1 MKITLFTDLDNTL
14 IHSHRHKLDEPHSC
28 VELLNGKKQSF
39 ALDSLV
45 QYLNKQD
52 WIRIVPLT
60 MRTLTQY
67 KRLSTLIQ
75 SLQLRDALICNGAIL
90 LNNFENNNRWE
101 EESRRLVAP
110 FLDRLTCLDEYASVR
125 NLPFMF
131 YIITDH
137 PEDTFTKVSEL
148 AEGQLL
154 LFKDSRKVYC
164 LPASNNKGQ
173 AVKRFMR
180 TSPGLS
186 VAIGDSEPDVSMLNE
201 SDYAICPQFLYDGI
215 HPRRQKY
222 LCDLRS
228 SSQIISALNSIK
240 KEVFGCD
247 R

>member
-1 MKITLFTDLDNTL
+1 MKLTLFTDLDNTL

-28 VELLNGKKQSF
+28 VELLNGKRQSF
-39 ALDSLV
+39 TLDSLV
-45 QYLNKQD
+45 QYLNNQD
-52 WIRIVPLT
+52 WLRIVPLT
-60 MRTLTQY
+60 MRTPTQY
-67 KRLSTLIQ
+67 KRLSTLVQ

-90 LNNFENNNRWE
+90 LNNFENNDKWE

-110 FLDRLTCLDEYASVR
+110 YLDKMIYLGESAAVR

-137 PEDTFTKVSEL
+137 PDETFTRMSKL

-154 LFKDSRKVYC
+154 LFKDSRKVFC

-173 AVKRFMR
+173 AVKRFMYGN
-180 TSPGLS
+180 PGLS
-186 VAIGDSEPDVSMLNE
+186 IAIGDSDPDISMLNE
-201 SDYAICPQFLYDGI
+201 SDYAICPHSLY
-215 HPRRQKY
+215 HCVNPRRRKY

-228 SSQIISALNSIK
+228 SSQIISAFNSIK